1 MHDGVLTVRIPVAEQ
16 AKPRKVHIG
25 QGLNT
30 APDAITATSDAGS
43 QPVHVNGT
51 RRSLILL
58 APTIQFCREALS
70 AQAERASGH
79 RIPTAQRCTL
89 RVW

>member
-1 MHDGVLTVRIPVAEQ
+1 LHDGVLTVRIPVAEQ
-16 AKPRKVHIG
+16 AKPRKVHVG

-30 APDAITATSDAGS
+30 APDAIQATSDAGS
-43 QPVHVNGT
+43 QPVPFTGT
-51 RRSLILL
+51 RRSFILL

-70 AQAERASGH
+70 AQAERVSGH
-79 RIPTAQRCTL
+79 RIPAAQRRTL